1 MNTIAMPPVRKT
13 IIAEYHKLHQLKKPG
28 VILLILFCILYP
40 GVDGGYAADGQA
52 HVKSTGGPSFSDR
65 TTQFLDHLTKASQD
79 DCARIFGKYNTVI
92 SSTIDL
98 KKVFFV
104 PYKEVAKL
112 LDHAVE
118 ESIDSLT
125 LFTQPLLQ
133 DRNGSAII
141 FSEELLTRVNENF
154 DFHGL
159 FNISAIGETNG
170 SPVRMTFL
178 VVGQG
183 RFIVGYNRNEK
194 IKHPDYAFAT
204 GNYDYNELFLM
215 DARKDS
221 GGNPGLFNIKALA
234 DPNSE
239 PHWMKGPLNVD
250 IQSMTMTS
258 DATGRNQILIKY
270 ALFGTKHKLIDPIP
284 IEKLTKE

>member
-1 MNTIAMPPVRKT
+1 M
-13 IIAEYHKLHQLKKPG
+13 
-28 VILLILFCILYP
+28 LYP
-40 GVDGGYAADGQA
+40 GVDDGHAADGQTNA
-52 HVKSTGGPSFSDR
+52 KSTGAPSFSDR
-65 TTQFLDHLTKASQD
+65 TTHFLDHLTKASKD
-79 DCARIFGKYNTVI
+79 DCARIFGKYNAVI
-92 SSTIDL
+92 SRRIDL
-98 KKVFFV
+98 QKAYFV
-104 PYKEVAKL
+104 PYKDVANL
-112 LDHAVE
+112 LDHAVK

-141 FSEELLTRVNENF
+141 FSQELLRQVNENF

-159 FNISAIGETNG
+159 FNISAMGEKNG

-183 RFIVGYNRNEK
+183 KFIVGYNRNEK

-204 GNYDYNELFLM
+204 GNYDYNELFIM
-215 DARKDS
+215 DARKDAR
-221 GGNPGLFNIKALA
+221 GNPGLFNIKALA

-239 PHWMKGPLNVD
+239 PQWMKGPLNVD

-258 DATGRNQILIKY
+258 DAAGRNQILIKY
-270 ALFGTKHKLIDPIP
+270 YLFGTKHKRIDPIP